1 MVNNYGIAVEEEESE
16 RAESGTRGA
25 LLAFVLLLSC
35 AAHVGLMYS
44 CSDCA
49 FAPLPGEVKTDR
61 KWTKQLPTMQVK
73 KMTEDPL
80 VRALHEARPVAAPVV
95 EQQEQLVNRLAP
107 VTESSLTPELPR
119 AASTAP
125 TADTIPEPAK
135 AEAAAWQPRQ
145 EIAAIEV
152 PVVKDEE
159 AALPRLVIPKV
170 DRVANAADI
179 VPAFDPA
186 ILPTG
191 PDGDGKGGTTR
202 VPKATSLVAAVE
214 EANNVGIAPI
224 APPAVLPPPPTG
236 LGNGGATGANPQQ
249 SLTAIAAAEKAS
261 LTADLKSDEAK
272 KAEEAAKRLKETA
285 ATKPPPAPDAAATVD
300 EKVIAQEKEAVK
312 TLRDETAV
320 QGAPFDKNVSFGL
333 GAWVDPAHPKEKYF
347 RLTMNSKSDNPLPVI
362 SKDIV
367 YLLDASG
374 SIANDR
380 LKYCRKAVSKALTLL
395 NTGDR
400 FNIIAFRDKFTYA
413 FNDVAWKEVSEK
425 SLDQAEE
432 FMFHLT
438 AHGQTDVFRTL
449 RGVLAMPRDPARP
462 VVALVITDGEATSGM
477 TQSAEIISKFNELNG
492 GLISVYMYG
501 VKENANAYLM
511 DMVTRG
517 SRGSWYRHEG
527 MRWTAASGIPTLAK
541 KFERPVL
548 TDISVLF
555 ASSSRAETYPQLVS
569 HLCEG
574 EPLEIYGKCP
584 ADQKELVFSMRGLN
598 GAKVYENVFRLSFGE
613 AQPLKDT
620 TRTEWAQRRMYALIA
635 AYTQKPDPQL
645 KREIHAFAKQY
656 QIQIPYE
663 KEIK

>member
-1 MVNNYGIAVEEEESE
+1 MENNFGISVEEEEEE
-16 RAESGTRGA
+16 RTDSGTHGA

-35 AAHVGLMYS
+35 AAHVGLMYT
-44 CSDCA
+44 CSDYA

-61 KWTKQLPTMQVK
+61 KWSKQLPTMQVK

-80 VRALHEARPVAAPVV
+80 ARALREARPVAAPVV
-95 EQQEQLVNRLAP
+95 EHQEQLVNRLAP

-125 TADTIPEPAK
+125 TADTMPEPTK
-135 AEAAAWQPRQ
+135 PEAASWQPRQ

-152 PVVKDEE
+152 PTVKDEE

-170 DRVANAADI
+170 DRVSNAADI
-179 VPAFDPA
+179 VPAFDPSIVPA
-186 ILPTG
+186 APN
-191 PDGDGKGGTTR
+191 GDGKGANNTGATKT
-202 VPKATSLVAAVE
+202 TSLVAAVE
-214 EANNVGIAPI
+214 EANKTEGIVPL
-224 APPAVLPPPPTG
+224 APPAALPTPPGFGTG
-236 LGNGGATGANPQQ
+236 TGSSGQPQT
-249 SLTAIAAAEKAS
+249 LNAIAAAEKAS
-261 LTADLKSDEAK
+261 LTAATQSEDAK
-272 KAEEAAKRLKETA
+272 RANEAAKKFNESQTA
-285 ATKPPPAPDAAATVD
+285 TPPPPAPQASEVN
-300 EKVIAQEKEAVK
+300 EKVVAKEKEAVR
-312 TLRDETAV
+312 TLRDETTV
-320 QGAPFDKNVSFGL
+320 QGAPFDKNVTFGL
-333 GAWVDPAHPKEKYF
+333 GAWVDPANPKEKYF
-347 RLTMNSKSDNPLPVI
+347 HLTMKSKADNPLPVI

-367 YLLDASG
+367 FLLDASG

-380 LKYCRKAVSKALTLL
+380 LKSCRKAIGKALELL

-413 FNDVAWKEVSEK
+413 FPEVAWKEVSK
-425 SLDQAEE
+425 QSLEDAEE
-432 FMFHLT
+432 FMFRLT

-462 VVALVITDGEATSGM
+462 VVAFVVTDGEATSGM
-477 TQSAEIISKFNELNG
+477 TESAEIISRFNELNG

-501 VKENANAYLM
+501 VKQNANAYLM

-527 MRWTAASGIPTLAK
+527 MRWLAASGIPDLAK

-569 HLCEG
+569 HLCAD
-574 EPLEIYGKCP
+574 EPIEIYGKCP

-598 GAKVYENVFRLSFGE
+598 GLKVYENVFRLSFAE
-613 AQPLKDT
+613 AKTLKAT

-635 AYTQKPDPQL
+635 AYTQKPTPAL
-645 KREIHAFAKQY
+645 KREIHTFANAY